1 VTPVRQVEGRRR
13 GAGTLPI
20 RWIVLAMLFLAAAV
34 MFVQRMCISVAAPSM
49 QNELGLSPLEMGW
62 VFSSF
67 LVGYVIFQVP
77 GALYGERFGARRS
90 ILWLGLI
97 AIACTLLTAAVPGH
111 LGVAPTLVFLLLVR
125 FVLGASQ
132 APVFPVGAG
141 VILHWFPPGR
151 WSLPNA
157 LITAGISLGAAATPP
172 LLANLI
178 DLAGWRTALAVVAL
192 LAGLFLIVW
201 WPLVRDRPEGHPR
214 ITPEE
219 LAFIGKRSS
228 AALDARWPVIKRLL
242 GVPQIVSLSL
252 SYLLQC
258 YVIYV
263 FIFWLYPYLTVQRGL
278 TLVSSGTLAAVPFIA
293 AAIVSPFGS
302 ALSDWLVR
310 RGHARWGFR
319 AVPMIALTLA
329 AGALWL
335 AVQARD
341 PYIAVLHLSVCFA
354 LVQVTDGVYW
364 GAMTTLAPSHAPIAT
379 GILNTFGNVGGV
391 ICTPLIPWVAERLGW
406 VDALLTS
413 SVAAVLGAGLWLL
426 VTPDRPVDARIA
438 AAGEGEPGAR

>member
-1 VTPVRQVEGRRR
+1 MTP
-13 GAGTLPI
+13 AGELSALRPARTAVPV
-20 RWIVLAMLFLAAAV
+20 RWIVLAMLFVASAV
-34 MFVQRMCISVAAPSM
+34 MFVQRMCISVAAPTM
-49 QNELGLSPLEMGW
+49 QQQLGLSPLQMGW

-77 GALYGERFGARRS
+77 GALFGERFGARRS
-90 ILWLGLI
+90 ILWLGIL
-97 AIACTLLTAAVPGH
+97 AIACTLLTAAVPAHWG
-111 LGVAPTLVFLLLVR
+111 LAAAICLLLLVR

-141 VILHWFPPGR
+141 VIMHWFPPGR

-157 LITAGISLGAAATPP
+157 LIAAGISLGAAATPP

-178 DLAGWRTALAVVAL
+178 DLAGWRAAMAVVAV
-192 LAGLFLIVW
+192 LAGLFLILW
-201 WPLVRDRPEGHPR
+201 WPLVRDRPDLHPR
-214 ITPEE
+214 ISPAE
-219 LAFIGKRSS
+219 LAFIGTRTEV
-228 AALDARWPVIKRLL
+228 ALAARWPVVKRLL
-242 GVPQIVSLSL
+242 RVPQVVALSV

-263 FIFWLYPYLTVQRGL
+263 FIFWLYSYLTVQRGL
-278 TLVSSGTLAAVPFIA
+278 TLLASGALAAVPFVA

-302 ALSDWLVR
+302 AVSDRLVR
-310 RGHARWGFR
+310 AGHVRWGFR

-335 AVQARD
+335 AVHARD
-341 PYIAVLHLSVCFA
+341 PYVAVLHLSVCFA

-364 GAMTTLAPSHAPIAT
+364 GAMTTLTPSHAPIAT

-413 SVAAVLGAGLWLL
+413 SVAAVLGAALWLL
-426 VTPDRPVDARIA
+426 VTPDRPVDS
-438 AAGEGEPGAR
+438 PHP